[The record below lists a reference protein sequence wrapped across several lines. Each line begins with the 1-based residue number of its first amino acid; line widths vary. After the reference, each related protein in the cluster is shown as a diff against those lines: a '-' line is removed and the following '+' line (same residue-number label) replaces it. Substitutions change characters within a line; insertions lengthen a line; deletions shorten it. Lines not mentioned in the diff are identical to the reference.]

1 MKRVTE
7 VQKIECA
14 FEFVCP
20 KKWEDLE
27 PTREG
32 VRYCDTC
39 FSDVFLC
46 STQDEVDKAR
56 GLRQC
61 IAIEQVTQLIF
72 MGVPSSSSYDD
83 AKMETLPESVI
94 DDLIK
99 EADELF
105 ASRKKSWP

>member
-46 STQDEVDKAR
+46 STQEEVDKAR

-61 IAIEQVTQLIF
+61 IAIEQVTRVFFTGMPDGSRNALPTDVVNQL
-72 MGVPSSSSYDD
+72 
-83 AKMETLPESVI
+83 L
-94 DDLIK
+94 K
-99 EADELF
+99 EADELY
-105 ASRKKSWP
+105 ASRKKREDLT

>member
-7 VQKIECA
+7 VQKIECT
-14 FEFVCP
+14 FEFFCP
-20 KKWEDLE
+20 QKWEDLE
-27 PTREG
+27 PIREG
-32 VRYCDTC
+32 VRYCETC

-46 STQDEVDKAR
+46 STQYEVDKAR
-56 GLRQC
+56 ALRQC

-72 MGVPSSSSYDD
+72 MGVPSRLSYDD

-94 DDLIK
+94 DSLIK
-99 EADELF
+99 EADQLY